1 MQHRS
6 TVAYSTAKFGPAVTA
21 LEEAIRRGAFRR
33 IPSPPPDTLK
43 RMISA
48 GRTAKGMPPPEPSGG
63 LPICRSRN
71 DPEPDPSA
79 FGFQT
84 TLSQPTI
91 PFTVINQHLFPRI
104 AALGAVAVAVGIF
117 AFRSRLATEPTP
129 TAQPPTVTAPESP
142 SVSDAEDRSAS
153 DREEIAQLRAHNA
166 KLVANV
172 QSVAASNQVLSEA
185 LAQRR
190 PAKPQSAAGLLAAMF
205 KDGSDGET
213 NAIAGAMQQ
222 LIKSQLEQQ
231 TEGKISR
238 MKARLRLTS
247 EQEQAIRESMNAATK
262 KALAATQKMYS
273 GEAMP
278 DVVNDLSSPEESG
291 IQPIDDLLT
300 PEQRTEYQALQ
311 KEEFQNT
318 ARVAASAEMMQLQG
332 SLGLTQEQQDKV
344 FSALYQQSVDP
355 VSGLEATQKTASIN
369 DPAAGLQQAFDK
381 KVEALRPILTS
392 EQLNTY
398 RDLQEKQIQMIQALF
413 PKGTA
418 PVPPTPTTLQSP

>member
-1 MQHRS
+1 MS
-6 TVAYSTAKFGPAVTA
+6 
-21 LEEAIRRGAFRR
+21 
-33 IPSPPPDTLK
+33 
-43 RMISA
+43 
-48 GRTAKGMPPPEPSGG
+48 
-63 LPICRSRN
+63 
-71 DPEPDPSA
+71 
-79 FGFQT
+79 
-84 TLSQPTI
+84 
-91 PFTVINQHLFPRI
+91 NQHLFPRI

-117 AFRSRLATEPTP
+117 ALRSRLATEPTP
-129 TAQPPTVTAPESP
+129 TAQPPAVTAPESA
-142 SVSDAEDRSAS
+142 SVSDAEDRAAS

-273 GEAMP
+273 GEAMR
-278 DVVNDLSSPEESG
+278 DEVNDLSSSDESG

-355 VSGLEATQKTASIN
+355 VSGSEATQKSASIN

-392 EQLNTY
+392 EQLKTY

-413 PKGTA
+413 PKGAA

>member
-1 MQHRS
+1 MNNK
-6 TVAYSTAKFGPAVTA
+6 Y
-21 LEEAIRRGAFRR
+21 
-33 IPSPPPDTLK
+33 
-43 RMISA
+43 
-48 GRTAKGMPPPEPSGG
+48 
-63 LPICRSRN
+63 
-71 DPEPDPSA
+71 
-79 FGFQT
+79 
-84 TLSQPTI
+84 LSQR
-91 PFTVINQHLFPRI
+91 V

-117 AFRSRLATEPTP
+117 ALRSRLSTP
-129 TAQPPTVTAPESP
+129 HPPIAQPPAVTAPESA
-142 SVSDAEDRSAS
+142 SVSDAEDRAAS

-172 QSVAASNQVLSEA
+172 QAVAASNQVLSKA

-190 PAKPQSAAGLLAAMF
+190 PAKPQPAAGLLAAMF
-205 KDGSDGET
+205 KGGSDGET

-262 KALAATQKMYS
+262 KALAATQKIYS

-278 DVVNDLSSPEESG
+278 DEVNDLSSSDESG
-291 IQPIDDLLT
+291 MQPIDEVLT

-311 KEEFQNT
+311 KEEFQNA
-318 ARVAASAEMMQLQG
+318 ARVAASAEMMQLQD
-332 SLGLTQEQQDKV
+332 SLGLTQQQQDNV

-355 VSGLEATQKTASIN
+355 VSGLAANPVAAGIN
-369 DPAAGLQQAFDK
+369 DPAAALQQAVDR

-392 EQLNTY
+392 EQLKTY
-398 RDLQEKQIQMIQALF
+398 SDLQEKQIQMIQAIF
-413 PKGTA
+413 PKGAA
-418 PVPPTPTTLQSP
+418 PVPATPATLQSP